1 MKTIE
6 QAKKEYADSIVP
18 LGGHDKYSA
27 PFITAFERHENVDD
41 AFKAGV
47 EFAQRWIQVEE
58 EMPEADDHSDP
69 IEMKLKNGVIVSG
82 YRFSDGD
89 WLQHD
94 EFGRGKII
102 KTKVTHWRPIE
113 LK

>member
-47 EFAQRWIQVEE
+47 EFAQRWIPVEE
-58 EMPEADDHSDP
+58 ELPEANNEAVLAKHRTGTVRLIRIDDY
-69 IEMKLKNGVIVSG
+69 LTQV
-82 YRFSDGD
+82 
-89 WLQHD
+89 
-94 EFGRGKII
+94 II
-102 KTKVTHWRPIE
+102 KHNYTHWRKIE
-113 LK
+113 LT